1 MDNNYHE
8 ITVTK
13 DYKIDNIEL
22 GKQKINKFYDLKFEY
37 DNDYFVIKD
46 IPESCTIRELMDKIF
61 SLVLNGDINI

>member
-1 MDNNYHE
+1 MSNNYYE

-13 DYKIDNIEL
+13 DYKMNNVKL
-22 GKQKINKFYDLKFEY
+22 GKQKDNKLYDLTFEY
-37 DNDYFVIKD
+37 NNDYFTVRD